1 MQTIICTS
9 GHIDHGKTSL
19 VKALTGTNTD
29 SLPEEKSKLMTI
41 DLGFAFLNEKITIID
56 VPGHEKFIKNMAAGA
71 NSVNLVL
78 LAIAA
83 DDGIMP
89 QTLEHLNIISHYGI
103 KKCIIAITKKD
114 KVDDVLLEANY
125 KKIKKMLDEY
135 SFEKL
140 LIVKTSINDPLSIK
154 KLKDAIILES
164 LVNEKK
170 IDRGFFFLPI
180 DRVFS
185 KKGFGTVCTG
195 TVISGSTQIGSELQI
210 FPGNYIG
217 KIRGMQSHGIKVK
230 KTRIG
235 DRVSINFSNLEKK
248 NISRGST
255 LFDINALEAVKN
267 IIAKVN
273 MVKNTKW
280 LLKNNQRVHVN
291 IGTSHIIGTVKKLSK
306 AIRSNESSNVLINLQ
321 RPIVVLNGQKFII
334 RSLSPSV
341 TIAGG
346 EILHQQNKEYGK
358 KELSF
363 LLKNLTCETKE
374 RLLSL
379 VSFSWKDIKKIS
391 HYSKILNISNEKVLD
406 LAKKVGINIFKDFL
420 YLKSNLM
427 KCSNIIEEVILKYHY
442 ENPLIERLTKT
453 KAEALLKMSKSLID
467 LSLQESRSNVVII
480 EDGYALKK
488 HKVVIKDDNKILSSE
503 IQKKLIDSKFY
514 FLNTNDLVDTNEKK
528 QKEVLYA
535 LKKKNKLIEIT
546 ANCWIHTITL
556 KIIKNILKEHFIKKD
571 EIAISEFKKMTST
584 SRKYAIPLL
593 EYLDRTQLTERKG
606 NNRVKGVNFEK

>member
-19 VKALTGTNTD
+19 VKALTGINTD

-41 DLGFAFLNEKITIID
+41 DLGFAYLNEKITIID
-56 VPGHEKFIKNMAAGA
+56 VPGHEKFIKNMATGA
-71 NSVNLVL
+71 NSVDLAL

-103 KKCIIAITKKD
+103 RKCIVAITKKD
-114 KVDDVLLEANY
+114 KVDDVLLETNY
-125 KKIKKMLDEY
+125 AQIKKMLDAY
-135 SFEKL
+135 SFEKFS
-140 LIVKTSINDPLSIK
+140 IIKTSIKDLKSIK

-164 LVNEKK
+164 LVKEKK

-180 DRVFS
+180 DRVFL

-195 TVISGSTQIGSELQI
+195 TVISGTTQIGSELQI
-210 FPGNYIG
+210 FPGDYIG
-217 KIRGMQSHGIKVK
+217 KIRGMQSHGIEVK
-230 KTRIG
+230 KTKIG

-255 LFDINALEAVKN
+255 LFDINKLEAVKN

-273 MVKNTKW
+273 MVKKTKW

-291 IGTSHIIGTVKKLSK
+291 IGTSNTIGTVKGLSK
-306 AIRSNESSNVLINLQ
+306 PIESDETSNTFLILQ
-321 RPIVVLNGQKFII
+321 KPIVVLNGQKFII
-334 RSLSPSV
+334 RSLSPSE

-346 EILHQQNKEYGK
+346 EILHQQSEVYGK

-363 LLKNLTCETKE
+363 LLKKLTSDTEE
-374 RLLSL
+374 RLLIL
-379 VSFSWKDIKKIS
+379 VLSSWNNIKKIS
-391 HYSKILNISNEKVLD
+391 YYSKILNISNENILD

-420 YLKSNLM
+420 YLKSNLI
-427 KCSNIIEEVILKYHY
+427 KCSKIIEEAILKYHN
-442 ENPLIERLTKT
+442 ENPLIEKLSKI
-453 KAEALLKMSKSLID
+453 KAEAMLKMSKSLID
-467 LSLQESRSNVVII
+467 LALLESGSNVIVF
-480 EDGYALKK
+480 EDGYASKK
-488 HKVVIKDDNKILSSE
+488 HKVVIKDDNKILSSQ
-503 IQKKLIDSKFY
+503 IQKKLIESKFH
-514 FLNTNDLVDTNEKK
+514 FLNTNDLVDTNEKN
-528 QKEVLYA
+528 QKEILYA
-535 LKKKNKLIEIT
+535 LKKKKKLIEII
-546 ANCWIHTITL
+546 ANCWIHISTFEMIE
-556 KIIKNILKEHFIKKD
+556 NILKEHFIKKD

-593 EYLDRTQLTERKG
+593 EFLDRMLITERKG
-606 NNRVKGVNFEK
+606 NIRVKGVNFEK

>member
-19 VKALTGTNTD
+19 VKALTGINTD

-41 DLGFAFLNEKITIID
+41 DLGFAFLNENITIID

-71 NSVNLVL
+71 NSVNLAL

-89 QTLEHLNIISHYGI
+89 QTIEHLNIISHYGI
-103 KKCIIAITKKD
+103 RKCIVALTKID
-114 KVDDVLLEANY
+114 KVDDVLLKTNY
-125 KKIKKMLDEY
+125 LKIKKMLGEY
-135 SFEKL
+135 SFEKFS
-140 LIVKTSINDPLSIK
+140 IIKTSINDFRSIK
-154 KLKDAIILES
+154 KLKDTIIMES
-164 LVNEKK
+164 LVKEKK

-195 TVISGSTQIGSELQI
+195 TVISGTTQIGSELQI

-230 KTRIG
+230 KTTIG
-235 DRVSINFSNLEKK
+235 DRVSINFSNLDKK

-255 LFDINALEAVKN
+255 LFDIEKLEAVKN

-273 MVKNTKW
+273 MVKKTKW

-291 IGTSHIIGTVKKLSK
+291 IGTSHTIGTVKGLSK
-306 AIRSNESSNVLINLQ
+306 AIESNESSNVFIILQ
-321 RPIVVLNGQKFII
+321 KPIIALNGQKFII
-334 RSLSPSV
+334 RSLSPSE

-346 EILHQQNKEYGK
+346 EILHQQSEDYGK

-420 YLKSNLM
+420 YLKSNLI
-427 KCSNIIEEVILKYHY
+427 KCSKIIEEVILRYHD
-442 ENPLIERLTKT
+442 ENPLIEKLSKT
-453 KAEALLKMSKSLID
+453 KAEAMLKMSKSFID
-467 LSLQESRSNVVII
+467 LALKESASNVIVF
-480 EDGYALKK
+480 EDGYALKQ
-488 HKVVIKDDNKILSSE
+488 HKVAIKDDNKILSTHL
-503 IQKKLIDSKFY
+503 QKKLIDSKFH
-514 FLNTNDLVDTNEKK
+514 FLNSNDLIDSNEKN
-528 QKEVLYA
+528 QKEILYA
-535 LKKKNKLIEIT
+535 LKKKKKLIEIT
-546 ANCWIHTITL
+546 ANCWIHISTL
-556 KIIKNILKEHFIKKD
+556 KIIKNILNEYFIKKD
-571 EIAISEFKKMTST
+571 EITISEFKKMTST

-593 EYLDRTQLTERKG
+593 EFLDKIQLTERKG
-606 NNRVKGVNFEK
+606 NNRVKGINFEK